1 MIKVFCD
8 RCGLEIPSGPFCLVT
23 VTGAIQNFR
32 TDKIEYNNNLD
43 EHSNFSLCRNCTV
56 LFDSFMDMK
65 ENVLE

>member
-8 RCGLEIPSGPFCLVT
+8 RCGLEIPRGAFCLVT

-43 EHSNFSLCRNCTV
+43 EHSTYSLCSCCTDS
-56 LFDSFMDMK
+56 FDSFMDMRK
-65 ENVLE
+65 DVLE